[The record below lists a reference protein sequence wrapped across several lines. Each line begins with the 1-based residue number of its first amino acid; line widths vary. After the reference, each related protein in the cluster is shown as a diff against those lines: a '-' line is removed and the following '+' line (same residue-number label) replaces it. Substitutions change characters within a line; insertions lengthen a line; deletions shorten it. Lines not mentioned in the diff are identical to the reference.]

1 MVDEVAEEW
10 LTEVVEDAELV
21 EVAEVLDE
29 LVEDALLLVP
39 DEVAGVA
46 VVTEES
52 EEEVDTVE
60 EEEDEEA
67 AAELTAKYSRR
78 QLGTNADRY
87 QEPEPELD
95 SDGVFEWYL
104 L

>member
-1 MVDEVAEEW
+1 MVDEVAEDW

-52 EEEVDTVE
+52 EEVDTVE
-60 EEEDEEA
+60 KEEDEE
-67 AAELTAKYSRR
+67 
-78 QLGTNADRY
+78 
-87 QEPEPELD
+87 LD
-95 SDGVFEWYL
+95 
-104 L
+104 